1 MPQFVHSKPPVNFV
15 DVVALYRL
23 AQLMHSDRRC
33 CDESTVSRC
42 QCFVVIHS
50 SPITIYG
57 NAAHARSVEI
67 TATIFFFF
75 FFSATNF
82 STMYVFFF
90 LVSIA
95 TNWSAII
102 DGFYANCSCCSTRAM
117 EYSVQYFRR
126 ISAAF
131 DWYWQ
136 FLWFLFLLFMHNFS
150 LI

>member
-67 TATIFFFF
+67 TATIFFGDKFF
-75 FFSATNF
+75 NN
-82 STMYVFFF
+82 VCLFF

>member
-75 FFSATNF
+75 FFRRQIFQQCMS
-82 STMYVFFF
+82 FFF
-90 LVSIA
+90 LSQSLRIGRQLSMDFMRIAAVAPLELWNIPFNTFVEFQPHSIGIG
-95 TNWSAII
+95 NFF
-102 DGFYANCSCCSTRAM
+102 GFCFCFLCT
-117 EYSVQYFRR
+117 
-126 ISAAF
+126 IS
-131 DWYWQ
+131 
-136 FLWFLFLLFMHNFS
+136 H
-150 LI
+150 